1 MALNEFEDLQQQVN
15 ELSKQLQQA
24 QAQLTLLHEKLDAV
38 KAEKNLNEKT
48 DNKTK
53 PVFTTPQNL
62 KKRSALITEH
72 SALENFIGLKIIN
85 LVGIIVLLIG
95 ISIGVKYAIDK
106 NLITPLA
113 RIILAYNASAGLF
126 ILSILLKKNYKGFS
140 AILFSGAMASAY
152 FTTYGAFTYY
162 NLFSQTL
169 CFIIMVIIAIYT
181 AIQSL
186 KYNRQIIAIPGMVG
200 AYAIPLLISTNHEN
214 YVLLFSY
221 ILVMNLGILF
231 ISFKRSWKI
240 LNLLALIITWSIFN
254 GWLLIKYNTA
264 DKFYSLLFM
273 CIYYV
278 LFLLIDFVFS
288 ITKKLQLTNQ
298 QFFHVLINDFALYIS
313 LLSIFNASSSSAVA
327 ATVSGLCSILFLVL
341 AVAGNYFLS
350 AEKMLHRLHCIE
362 AFILSVVFV
371 SLQYSGLTIT
381 MLWTLI
387 AVVVFVLG
395 ITLKT
400 VWPRLAAMILIGFT
414 LMKLIFLDSISFTAI
429 QKIIAYLTIGTL
441 LLILSFFYQK
451 FKQVLFNDEEKEIKT
466 YRANR
471 K

>member
-273 CIYYV
+273 CIY
-278 LFLLIDFVFS
+278 
-288 ITKKLQLTNQ
+288 
-298 QFFHVLINDFALYIS
+298 
-313 LLSIFNASSSSAVA
+313 
-327 ATVSGLCSILFLVL
+327 
-341 AVAGNYFLS
+341 
-350 AEKMLHRLHCIE
+350 
-362 AFILSVVFV
+362 
-371 SLQYSGLTIT
+371 
-381 MLWTLI
+381 
-387 AVVVFVLG
+387 
-395 ITLKT
+395 
-400 VWPRLAAMILIGFT
+400 
-414 LMKLIFLDSISFTAI
+414 
-429 QKIIAYLTIGTL
+429 
-441 LLILSFFYQK
+441 
-451 FKQVLFNDEEKEIKT
+451 
-466 YRANR
+466 
-471 K
+471 